1 MVPTSRNG
9 RCSGIL
15 RNEHSLRDWGIL
27 SGHPD
32 AARYIHLLVPGED
45 EDEFWREV
53 VAELTKRDAQK
64 PRPVNGQGS

>member
-1 MVPTSRNG
+1 M
-9 RCSGIL
+9 
-15 RNEHSLRDWGIL
+15 L

-32 AARYIHLLVPGED
+32 AARHIHLLVPGED